1 MSTSPASNPT
11 RSPQTA
17 AWLGPS
23 LVYIGFIGIAQ
34 VLAKVALEDMAWQQ
48 LVLWL
53 AIAYTTF
60 SVVLLVGFGVRL
72 KAVPAARWGALS
84 GVFVVAIFVA
94 LSVALEQ
101 GDVSEVVPVA
111 ASYPVFTAVLAVI
124 VLRERLTARRMF
136 GTAVIVGGVIAIT
149 I

>member
-1 MSTSPASNPT
+1 
-11 RSPQTA
+11 
-17 AWLGPS
+17 
-23 LVYIGFIGIAQ
+23 
-34 VLAKVALEDMAWQQ
+34 MAWQE

-53 AIAYTTF
+53 AIGYVTF

-72 KAVPAARWGALS
+72 QAVPGARWGALS

-124 VLRERLTARRMF
+124 VLRERMTVRRIL
-136 GTAVIVGGVIAIT
+136 GTVVIVGGVIAIT

>member
-1 MSTSPASNPT
+1 MIQIPERRTASWLAPA
-11 RSPQTA
+11 
-17 AWLGPS
+17 L
-23 LVYIGFIGIAQ
+23 LYIAFIGIAQ
-34 VLAKVALEDMAWQQ
+34 VLAKVALEDMAWQE

-53 AIAYTTF
+53 AVGYTTF

-72 KAVPAARWGALS
+72 QRVPAARWGALS
-84 GVFVVAIFVA
+84 GAFVVAIFVA

-124 VLRERLTARRMF
+124 VLRERMTVRRIF
-136 GTAVIVGGVIAIT
+136 GTVVIVGGVIVIT

>member
-1 MSTSPASNPT
+1 MIQIPERRTASWLAPA
-11 RSPQTA
+11 
-17 AWLGPS
+17 L
-23 LVYIGFIGIAQ
+23 LYIAFIGIAQ
-34 VLAKVALEDMAWQQ
+34 VLAKVALEDMAWQE

-53 AIAYTTF
+53 AIGYVTF

-72 KAVPAARWGALS
+72 QAVPGARWGALS

-124 VLRERLTARRMF
+124 VLRERMTVRRIF
-136 GTAVIVGGVIAIT
+136 GTVVIVGGVIAIT